1 VRGGIVWIVAL
12 ATLLTGVV
20 AVNVAVLRQNMELE
34 SYGSERAQL
43 IDQNHELR
51 SKLSQA
57 SSPSYIERL
66 ASKKLGL
73 VQVGSDQTTYIKLDA
88 GGK

>member
-20 AVNVAVLRQNMELE
+20 AVNVAVLRQNMQLE
-34 SYGSERAQL
+34 SYATERSQL
-43 IDQNHELR
+43 RDQNHELQTQ
-51 SKLSQA
+51 LSHA
-57 SSPSYIERL
+57 SSSPYIERV
-66 ASKKLGL
+66 ASKRLGL
-73 VQVGSDQTTYIKLDA
+73 VQVGSDQTTYIRLDA